1 MTPSD
6 RATQIAGLSFDASV
20 WEIWPYLAFGASVH
34 IATDMMRLDPS
45 RLARWLMEQ
54 RITLT
59 FLPTPLAEAALVESW
74 PETSA
79 LRVLLTGGD
88 RLSRRPAGA
97 LPFRVVNHYG
107 PTENTVVSTW
117 AEVSAR
123 EVSDSAPP
131 IGRPLPNTR
140 VYVAD
145 AHLRPAPIGVA
156 GELLVGGAQLTA
168 GYLNRPELT
177 AARFI
182 ADPFSG
188 DAQARLY
195 RTGDLGRWLPDGNLE
210 YLGRL
215 DDQVKI
221 RGFRIELGEI
231 EAVLGRHAA
240 VREATVLAREDVP
253 GEKRLVAYVAPAA
266 DAPADLVWELR
277 THLRANLP
285 DYMIPTA
292 FVTLEQLPLTPNGK
306 VDRKALPAPDRF
318 GTEESY
324 IAPRTPT
331 EEIVADVW
339 AEVLGLERVGVE
351 DNFFDLGGHSLLATK
366 ALSLLQERVG
376 INLPIRLM
384 FESPT
389 PAALIERLMAQSRAE
404 DGPKVASNEP
414 ADFGRQQ
421 RESEAAGEG

>member
-1 MTPSD
+1 M
-6 RATQIAGLSFDASV
+6 
-20 WEIWPYLAFGASVH
+20 
-34 IATDMMRLDPS
+34 
-45 RLARWLMEQ
+45 
-54 RITLT
+54 
-59 FLPTPLAEAALVESW
+59 
-74 PETSA
+74 
-79 LRVLLTGGD
+79 
-88 RLSRRPAGA
+88 
-97 LPFRVVNHYG
+97 
-107 PTENTVVSTW
+107 
-117 AEVSAR
+117 
-123 EVSDSAPP
+123 
-131 IGRPLPNTR
+131 
-140 VYVAD
+140 
-145 AHLRPAPIGVA
+145 A
-156 GELLVGGAQLTA
+156 GEIYIGGAGVGR

-306 VDRKALPAPDRF
+306 VDRKALPAP
-318 GTEESY
+318 EEE
-324 IAPRTPT
+324 A
-331 EEIVADVW
+331 
-339 AEVLGLERVGVE
+339 
-351 DNFFDLGGHSLLATK
+351 
-366 ALSLLQERVG
+366 
-376 INLPIRLM
+376 
-384 FESPT
+384 
-389 PAALIERLMAQSRAE
+389 
-404 DGPKVASNEP
+404 
-414 ADFGRQQ
+414 FGRGPM
-421 RESEAAGEG
+421 RSLGARRRPRSPRSGPSCCRLSGWAATTISSSWAGIPCSRSA